1 MKHFHSVRLP
11 APVRRLG
18 LPLVLAASAWM
29 HGSASATDPRP
40 VPEVLTPVTVRSW
53 VNLMASNHPALKQ
66 AGALARAAR
75 LDAES
80 TRRIAD
86 PKLMFGGS
94 VFNPQANMPS
104 QDGNLIYGIEQ
115 PLPLFGKETAA
126 RALAN
131 ANATTEEARV
141 DARFQ
146 ELRRDLAIALFQTAL
161 AQEEVALATDDE
173 AWLAEMAHTLEAR
186 LATGRSTQVE
196 VLRAQT
202 EHSRRRVELENLRNR
217 ERETQSSV
225 NRLLVRNPDAEL
237 PRLRLPDLAEEIPY
251 SERLVRLS
259 QNAEPRLR
267 VIRRE
272 RQAAEAMVDLTRKS
286 RRPDLALGIDGRQYS
301 GDGQFRMG
309 TFLLS
314 VNLPLWNRDKYRR
327 DLERE
332 RARLQAVEDQ
342 YLDSSLGLREEIHH
356 LTLRL
361 NAVRREA
368 LLNRDEI
375 LPRAES
381 TYQAAL
387 AQWTGGRGELRD
399 VLEARRIIL
408 EARFQFARAVA
419 EQWSTLADLVLC
431 CGLGD
436 LEAIDMLQDPDA
448 EVPAVPNNP

>member
-11 APVRRLG
+11 SGIRRLG
-18 LPLVLAASAWM
+18 LPLLVATLSWIPNPASA
-29 HGSASATDPRP
+29 AETRP
-40 VPEVLTPVTVRSW
+40 AAEVLTPAAVRQW
-53 VNLMASNHPALKQ
+53 VDLMASNHPALKQ

-75 LDAES
+75 LEAEGV
-80 TRRIAD
+80 RRVAD
-86 PKLMFGGS
+86 PKLVFGGTLY
-94 VFNPQANMPS
+94 NPQANMPS

-115 PLPLFGKETAA
+115 PLPVFGKETAA
-126 RALAN
+126 RTLAN
-131 ANATTEEARV
+131 ANASAEEARV

-146 ELRRDLAIALFQTAL
+146 ELRRDLAIALFQAAL
-161 AQEEVALATDDE
+161 AHREVELAADDE
-173 AWLAEMAHTLEAR
+173 TWLSEMAHTLESR

-202 EHSRRRVELENLRNR
+202 EHSRRRVEVENLRNR
-217 ERETQSSV
+217 EREAQSSV
-225 NRLLVRNPDAEL
+225 NRLLARHPAAEL
-237 PRLRLPDLAEEIPY
+237 PPLDLPELAADVTY
-251 SERLVRLS
+251 SDRLVRLS

-272 RQAAEAMVDLTRKS
+272 RTAAEAKVDLTRKS
-286 RRPDLALGIDGRQYS
+286 QRPDIALGVDGRQYS
-301 GDGQFRMG
+301 GDGQFREG

-314 VNLPLWNRDKYRR
+314 VNLPLWNRPKYRR

-342 YLDSSLGLREEIHH
+342 YLDSSLALREEIHH

-387 AQWTGGRGELRD
+387 AQWSGGRGELRD

-408 EARFQFARAVA
+408 EARIQFARAVA

-436 LEAIDMLQDPDA
+436 LEAIEMLQDPDA
-448 EVPAVPNNP
+448 ELPAVPNDP